1 MFTLIR
7 DLSACAR
14 HVTLTVTALVG
25 VYWMLI
31 WLKFSPCLYKESIQ
45 EGISLLQNHHEA
57 SARRSGFCS
66 GSDALYNSVM
76 THGAMCSVDAAQK
89 KTAPTTSNQ

>member
-7 DLSACAR
+7 DPSACAR

-31 WLKFSPCLYKESIQ
+31 WLKLSPCLYKESIQ
-45 EGISLLQNHHEA
+45 EGIFLLQNHHEA
-57 SARRSGFCS
+57 SARRSGS
-66 GSDALYNSVM
+66 ALVLMPYITV
-76 THGAMCSVDAAQK
+76 
-89 KTAPTTSNQ
+89 